1 MLEELEDTKGVIRI
15 CISKKD
21 RQPKGQKDKQR
32 STKHTHCILFKHFM
46 KFLISF
52 QFWANSVEGD
62 GKYTITP
69 AVLKTFGEVQCQIP
83 QQKRKRRS
91 TGSSRY
97 TVYLVSV
104 TNNGESYS
112 DGVPYVVYDS
122 FCRECYI
129 SDTFIVCNQRVRKK
143 LELKKER
150 HISMFHQKRSVHGTF
165 L

>member
-15 CISKKD
+15 CILKKD

-46 KFLISF
+46 NFLISF
-52 QFWANSVEGD
+52 QFLANSVEGD

-69 AVLKTFGEVQCQIP
+69 AVLKTFGEVHCQIP

-122 FCRECYI
+122 SCRECYI